1 MNRPREY
8 LKLAKRCREL
18 KDQARD
24 VVSRSDLATLESS
37 YLTLAES
44 VRVLRRSNRV
54 HKKLERPIGHNLRL
68 VLAWLRLLLRLILL
82 ALCRALA
89 LAPAFKSAS

>member
-24 VVSRSDLATLESS
+24 VVSRSDLATLEYS

-54 HKKLERPIGHNLRL
+54 HKKLERHLRIRAAQTL
-68 VLAWLRLLLRLILL
+68 RRDLRTVLR
-82 ALCRALA
+82 
-89 LAPAFKSAS
+89 